1 MSRSTLPL
9 RALAAFEAAARLES
23 FRAAAE
29 ELALTPSAVSH
40 QVRILEARLGLR
52 LFNRVGRGVVL
63 SPDGAELFGRIG
75 GSFDALAEAVETA
88 ARRGR
93 RARRPEVV
101 LLRTPPSLAGSWLLP
116 RLPAFLAEH
125 PEIDIRVHA
134 DLRLAT
140 ESGSRS
146 EADGVDLAIWYG
158 DHAPATAVPLLAE
171 TIQPLC
177 APSLA
182 AGGGLRAPRDL
193 LALPLIVTRDNR
205 VSWEGWFRRQGVA
218 LDDGFART
226 LQLDPS
232 HVAIEAAAKGLG
244 VVLES
249 DALAED
255 AVRGGR
261 LVAPFPGLGLS
272 WTAYWLDIAPGAVR
286 RASVAAVRAWLLDSA
301 ARPAGDAASTA
312 SPPSPSRCGPA
323 RP

>member
-1 MSRSTLPL
+1 MKRPPLPL

-40 QVRILEARLGLR
+40 QIRILEARLGLL

-63 SPDGAELFGRIG
+63 SPDGAELFGRIS
-75 GSFDALAEAVETA
+75 GSFDALAEAVEAA

-101 LLRTPPSLAGSWLLP
+101 VLRTPPSLAGNWLLP
-116 RLPAFLAEH
+116 RLPAFLAAH

-134 DLRLAT
+134 DLRLVT
-140 ESGSRS
+140 EGGGRA
-146 EADGVDLAIWYG
+146 EAEGVDLAIWYG
-158 DHAPATAVPLLAE
+158 DHGPPTAVPLLAE

-182 AGGGLRAPRDL
+182 ARTELRAPRDL

-218 LDDGFART
+218 LDEAFAGT

-232 HVAIEAAAKGLG
+232 HVAIEAAVKGLG

-249 DALAED
+249 DALAGD
-255 AVRGGR
+255 ALRDGR
-261 LVAPFPGLGLS
+261 LVAPFPGLGIS
-272 WTAYWLDIAPGAVR
+272 WTAYWLDIAPGAMR
-286 RASVAAVRAWLLDSA
+286 RASVGAVRAWLLESA
-301 ARPAGDAASTA
+301 ARPASDESN
-312 SPPSPSRCGPA
+312 S
-323 RP
+323 

>member
-1 MSRSTLPL
+1 MSRSPLPL

-40 QVRILEARLGLR
+40 QIRILEARLGLR
-52 LFNRVGRGVVL
+52 LFDRVGRGVVL
-63 SPDGAELFGRIG
+63 SPEGSELFGRIG
-75 GSFDALAEAVETA
+75 GSFDALAEAVEAA

-116 RLPAFLAEH
+116 RLPAFLAGH
-125 PEIDIRVHA
+125 PEIDLRVHA

-140 ESGSRS
+140 ESGARS

-177 APSLA
+177 APALA
-182 AGGGLRAPRDL
+182 AGGNLHGPRDL

-232 HVAIEAAAKGLG
+232 HVAIEAAVKGLG

-255 AVRGGR
+255 ALRGGR
-261 LVAPFPGLGLS
+261 LVAPLPGLGLS
-272 WTAYWLDIAPGAVR
+272 WTAYWLGVARGS
-286 RASVAAVRAWLLDSA
+286 ASREGVEIVRAWLVESA
-301 ARPAGDAASTA
+301 ARTAGD
-312 SPPSPSRCGPA
+312 
-323 RP
+323 

>member
-1 MSRSTLPL
+1 MSRPTLPL

-40 QVRILEARLGLR
+40 QIRILEARLGLR

-63 SPDGAELFGRIG
+63 SPDGAELFGRIS
-75 GSFDALAEAVETA
+75 GSFDALAEAVEAA

-101 LLRTPPSLAGSWLLP
+101 VLRTPPSLAGNWLLP

-134 DLRLAT
+134 DLRLVT
-140 ESGSRS
+140 EGGSRA
-146 EADGVDLAIWYG
+146 EAVGVDLAIWYG
-158 DHAPATAVPLLAE
+158 DHAPPTAAPLLAE

-182 AGGGLRAPRDL
+182 ARGLRGPRDL

-205 VSWEGWFRRQGVA
+205 VSWEGWFRRQGVV
-218 LDDGFART
+218 LDDGFAGT

-232 HVAIEAAAKGLG
+232 HVAIEAAVKGLG

-249 DALAED
+249 DALTGD
-255 AVRGGR
+255 ALRAGR
-261 LVAPFPGLGLS
+261 LVAPFPGLGVS
-272 WTAYWLDIAPGAVR
+272 WTAYWLDIAPGAMR
-286 RASVAAVRAWLLDSA
+286 RASVGAVRAWLLESA
-301 ARPAGDAASTA
+301 VRPASD
-312 SPPSPSRCGPA
+312 
-323 RP
+323 

>member
-1 MSRSTLPL
+1 MKRSPLPL

-23 FRAAAE
+23 FRAAAA

-52 LFNRVGRGVVL
+52 LFSRVGRGVVL
-63 SPDGAELFGRIG
+63 SPDGSELFGRIG

-93 RARRPEVV
+93 RARRSEVV

-140 ESGSRS
+140 ETGTRS

-158 DHAPATAVPLLAE
+158 DHAPAAAVPLLTE
-171 TIQPLC
+171 TVQPLC

-182 AGGGLRAPRDL
+182 ARADLRAPSNL
-193 LALPLIVTRDNR
+193 PALPLIVTRDNR
-205 VSWEGWFRRQGVA
+205 LSWEAWFRRQGVA
-218 LDDGFART
+218 LDDGFAGT
-226 LQLDPS
+226 IQLDPS
-232 HVAIEAAAKGLG
+232 HVAIEAAVKGLG

-249 DALAED
+249 DVLAED
-255 AVRGGR
+255 ALRDGR
-261 LVAPFPGLGLS
+261 LVVPFPGLGVT
-272 WTAYWLDIAPGAVR
+272 WPAYWLGIARGSAGREGVE
-286 RASVAAVRAWLLDSA
+286 VVRAWLMENAA
-301 ARPAGDAASTA
+301 ARAADA
-312 SPPSPSRCGPA
+312 
-323 RP
+323 

>member
-40 QVRILEARLGLR
+40 QVRILEARLGLL

-63 SPDGAELFGRIG
+63 SPDGAELYGRIG

-101 LLRTPPSLAGSWLLP
+101 RLRTPPSLAGSWLLP
-116 RLPAFLAEH
+116 RLPAFLAGH

-140 ESGSRS
+140 EGGTRF
-146 EADGVDLAIWYG
+146 EGDGAELAIWYG
-158 DHAPATAVPLLAE
+158 DHAPAAAAPLLAE

-182 AGGGLRAPRDL
+182 ARCDLRGPRDL

-218 LDDGFART
+218 LDEAFAGT

-232 HVAIEAAAKGLG
+232 HVAIEAAVKGLG

-249 DALAED
+249 DVLAED

-261 LVAPFPGLGLS
+261 LVAPFPGLGVS
-272 WTAYWLDIAPGAVR
+272 WTAYWLDIAPGAAAR
-286 RASVAAVRAWLLDSA
+286 PSVATVRAWLLDSA
-301 ARPAGDAASTA
+301 ARPAGDA
-312 SPPSPSRCGPA
+312 RPA
-323 RP
+323 G

>member
-1 MSRSTLPL
+1 MKRPPLPL

-40 QVRILEARLGLR
+40 QIRILEARLGLR

-63 SPDGAELFGRIG
+63 SPDGAELFGRIS
-75 GSFDALAEAVETA
+75 GSFDALAEAVEAA

-101 LLRTPPSLAGSWLLP
+101 VLRTPPSLAGNWLLP
-116 RLPAFLAEH
+116 RLPVFLAGH

-140 ESGSRS
+140 EGGGRA
-146 EADGVDLAIWYG
+146 EAEGGVDLAIWYG
-158 DHAPATAVPLLAE
+158 DHAPAAAVPLLAE

-182 AGGGLRAPRDL
+182 ARGLGGPRDL

-218 LDDGFART
+218 LDDGFAGT

-232 HVAIEAAAKGLG
+232 HVAIEAAVKGLG

-249 DALAED
+249 DALTGD
-255 AVRGGR
+255 ALRAGR
-261 LVAPFPGLGLS
+261 LVAPFPGLGVS
-272 WTAYWLDIAPGAVR
+272 WTAYWLDIAPGAMR
-286 RASVAAVRAWLLDSA
+286 RASVGAVRAWLLESA
-301 ARPAGDAASTA
+301 VRPASD
-312 SPPSPSRCGPA
+312 
-323 RP
+323 